1 MFWSRGWILCP
12 VLQRPCASWI
22 EWLKNKYCRIPDVT
36 DFSFQP
42 AGSYRYKEE
51 SASKSEHRCI
61 LFVFML
67 CSSVTLA
74 LGILTGWHCRLIS
87 YGETSIEWH
96 SNRDDARKL
105 RKKGLVSNKLHQM
118 KIQCSFSEC
127 VILYRHLW
135 DSKLAFFTH
144 SILCHRQR
152 APGQKFEVLKSWLP
166 GFLCSLRNLKQFKVD
181 RLQIIVVAV
190 K

>member
-1 MFWSRGWILCP
+1 
-12 VLQRPCASWI
+12 
-22 EWLKNKYCRIPDVT
+22 
-36 DFSFQP
+36 
-42 AGSYRYKEE
+42 
-51 SASKSEHRCI
+51 
-61 LFVFML
+61 ML

-96 SNRDDARKL
+96 SNRDDAKRL

-118 KIQCSFSEC
+118 KIQCSFIEF

-135 DSKLAFFTH
+135 DSKLAFFSH

-152 APGQKFEVLKSWLP
+152 APGPKLEVLKSWTS
-166 GFLCSLRNLKQFKVD
+166 GFLCRLRNLKQFKVD
-181 RLQIIVVAV
+181 LLQIIIVPV